1 MQLTLEVVLSWIG
14 GAASG
19 ALVAYLGNRVM
30 NAELWGHVKKHCGE
44 IAHVTAD
51 TDKALE
57 RIENQDRRL
66 VRIEYQ
72 HELDQRGGRS

>member
-44 IAHVTAD
+44 IQAATERLNAHSREIRDVRDIAID
-51 TDKALE
+51 A
-57 RIENQDRRL
+57 RARL
-66 VRIEYQ
+66 P
-72 HELDQRGGRS
+72 RSAS

>member
-1 MQLTLEVVLSWIG
+1 MQLTIEVVLSWIG

-19 ALVAYLGNRVM
+19 AMVAWLGNRVM

-44 IAHVTAD
+44 IAHVTAQV
-51 TDKALE
+51 DKALDRVE
-57 RIENQDRRL
+57 KQDHRL

-72 HELDQRGGRS
+72 HELDQRRG